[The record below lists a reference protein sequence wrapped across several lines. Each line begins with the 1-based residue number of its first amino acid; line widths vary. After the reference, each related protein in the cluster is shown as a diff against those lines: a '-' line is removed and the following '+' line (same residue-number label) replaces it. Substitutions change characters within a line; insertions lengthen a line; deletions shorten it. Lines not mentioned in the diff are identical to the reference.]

1 MYRALFTT
9 YSTLFTIH
17 IQGSFRNVKG
27 SFHQFYSG
35 PWRYLTQ
42 AQYRVLSQN
51 IWLFSQYVGLFSSML
66 FRALTLS
73 KFRRNTGLFSQNM
86 GHVHKI
92 KGSFTQCRALFTI
105 YFITLCAGSVFMW
118 RQAKY
123 SALFTKNRALFTKD
137 MFNRIMCVYV
147 TYINAPC
154 LTREWVMSHTWM
166 SYVTYMNESCF
177 AWQWVTSHTWMSH
190 VTHMNESRLT
200 YEWVMSHMRMNHVTH
215 MNESCHTYQLV
226 MSQQVWGGYD

>member
-1 MYRALFTT
+1 VCVGSDVVRRQAQYRALFAIYRALFIIYRALFIMYRALFTT

-105 YFITLCAGSVFMW
+105 YFITLCAGSVFM
-118 RQAKY
+118 
-123 SALFTKNRALFTKD
+123 
-137 MFNRIMCVYV
+137 
-147 TYINAPC
+147 
-154 LTREWVMSHTWM
+154 
-166 SYVTYMNESCF
+166 
-177 AWQWVTSHTWMSH
+177 
-190 VTHMNESRLT
+190 
-200 YEWVMSHMRMNHVTH
+200 
-215 MNESCHTYQLV
+215 
-226 MSQQVWGGYD
+226 